1 MESEEEKKKSKQNG
15 LIRYREQADGCQRG
29 WCGGMGIFLITFIL
43 ASSLPTS
50 PMVLRNC
57 PREAHVS
64 GVGFFFVVCFL
75 FF

>member
-1 MESEEEKKKSKQNG
+1 
-15 LIRYREQADGCQRG
+15 
-29 WCGGMGIFLITFIL
+29 MGIFKITFIL

-64 GVGFFFVVCFL
+64 GVGFSVVLSDLREAGLTPRFL
-75 FF
+75 ASRFSSQAPA